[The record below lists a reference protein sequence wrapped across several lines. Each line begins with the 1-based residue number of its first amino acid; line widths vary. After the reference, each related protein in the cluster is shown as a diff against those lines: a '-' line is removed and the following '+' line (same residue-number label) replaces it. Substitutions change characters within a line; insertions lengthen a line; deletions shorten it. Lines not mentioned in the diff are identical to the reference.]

1 MRELDQNG
9 AGKVEGV
16 RERKRRQTRQ
26 RIAEQGLRLFLADG
40 YESTTLDAIAA
51 AAGISRRTF
60 FSYFKSKDDILSAWQ
75 EGFWDAVFAD
85 ILRASPDFLP
95 LHVVRDVLIRHV
107 SRFTTDE
114 MIAIDR
120 LMWSSETLLASKPA
134 AYARQEQAL
143 FAILCEVWRQPQRQ
157 ERLRTVAMLSIGTMR
172 LAIDAWNRAGGNRSA
187 VYFLRE
193 AFDGL
198 MHELALEHAG
208 AAAVIKKRRRE
219 RNPIRQR

>member
-1 MRELDQNG
+1 MRELERNA

-51 AAGISRRTF
+51 AAEISRRTF

-75 EGFWDAVFAD
+75 ESFWDAVFAD
-85 ILRASPDFLP
+85 VVRVSPDLLP
-95 LHVVRDVLIRHV
+95 LNVVRDVLVRHA
-107 SRFTTDE
+107 SRYSTKE

-120 LMWSSETLLASKPA
+120 LMRSSETLLASKPA
-134 AYARQEQAL
+134 AYARREEAL
-143 FAILCEVWRQPQRQ
+143 FAVLCEVWRQPQRQ

-172 LAIDAWNRAGGNRSA
+172 LAIDAWNRAAGNRSA
-187 VYFLRE
+187 ADFLRE

-198 MHELALEHAG
+198 MYELALEHAG
-208 AAAVIKKRRRE
+208 GVAVKKKRRDGLK
-219 RNPIRQR
+219 